1 MVTLTEIIEN
11 LDDNEN
17 INKNSIRNLQEGLPS
32 ITWRKNPVTKIN
44 KIVMTCKK
52 GEFKKS
58 TGRTFSFAG
67 HETNDVRCLP
77 KSAKPASQQM
87 KDRKSSI
94 KRWRKIRTNPVKM
107 SKMKLRRNMTKKLSK
122 KVR

>member
-1 MVTLTEIIEN
+1 MIFYVIQILLIFSAFNTEIYAATSDLN
-11 LDDNEN
+11 DDNYYQ
-17 INKNSIRNLQEGLPS
+17 KG
-32 ITWRKNPVTKIN
+32 VDHYD
-44 KIVMTCKK
+44 K

-107 SKMKLRRNMTKKLSK
+107 SKMKLRRKMTKKLSK